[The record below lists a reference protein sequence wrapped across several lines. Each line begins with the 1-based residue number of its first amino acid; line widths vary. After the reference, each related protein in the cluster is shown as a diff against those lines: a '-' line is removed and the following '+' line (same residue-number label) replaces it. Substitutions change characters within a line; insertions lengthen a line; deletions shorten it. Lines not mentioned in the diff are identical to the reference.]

1 MRGNVTQVTIIA
13 DVENI
18 GTDHFKFSVTKR
30 NIVDSLSFSPERQFK
45 MIGVNVSSFA
55 LYWWKLVSP
64 LLPKNTLEKIT
75 IAGNETNDILNCLLE
90 DMDESVIPEYLGGT
104 NKIDFNEPSSI

>member
-1 MRGNVTQVTIIA
+1 
-13 DVENI
+13 
-18 GTDHFKFSVTKR
+18 
-30 NIVDSLSFSPERQFK
+30 

-75 IAGNETNDILNCLLE
+75 IAGNDREDILNCLLE

-104 NKIDFNEPSSI
+104 KKIDFN